1 MSGSKGLQ
9 RYVPR
14 ILQDSGMIAS
24 SEVAHYTHLKL
35 VQYVKADDIDAA
47 LRRAKAEGV
56 ASVRR
61 IIQNRLIDLRLARST
76 CRLSFAID
84 EYDAQIEALESIMRQ
99 AGEPF
104 SRHNENGIDARA
116 AQIEE
121 GE

>member
-1 MSGSKGLQ
+1 MGEVNRPSEQ
-9 RYVPR
+9 A
-14 ILQDSGMIAS
+14 IALFTNVFGY
-24 SEVAHYTHLKL
+24 EPDPEALN
-35 VQYVKADDIDAA
+35 AGECWEAERIDAA
-47 LRRAKAEGV
+47 LRRAKVEGV

-61 IIQNRLIDLRLARST
+61 IIQNRLIDLILSRST

-104 SRHNENGIDARA
+104 SRRNENGINARA

-121 GE
+121 GSK

>member
-1 MSGSKGLQ
+1 MGEVESEGQ
-9 RYVPR
+9 R
-14 ILQDSGMIAS
+14 LAN
-24 SEVAHYTHLKL
+24 EW
-35 VQYVKADDIDAA
+35 ADECLTADAALAIDAA
-47 LRRAKAEGV
+47 LRRAKVEGV

-61 IIQNRLIDLRLARST
+61 IIQNRLIDLRLSRST

-104 SRHNENGIDARA
+104 SRHNENGINARA

-121 GE
+121 GSK

>member
-1 MSGSKGLQ
+1 MGEVESEGQ
-9 RYVPR
+9 R
-14 ILQDSGMIAS
+14 LAN
-24 SEVAHYTHLKL
+24 EW
-35 VQYVKADDIDAA
+35 ADECLTADAALAIDAA
-47 LRRAKAEGV
+47 LRRAKVEGV

-61 IIQNRLIDLRLARST
+61 IIQNRLIDLRLSRST

-104 SRHNENGIDARA
+104 SRHYENGINARA

-121 GE
+121 GSK